1 MAICEQVQDP
11 KDAVGIVKRAVTQVV
26 SPGVPFDIGHADQ
39 GQNFFLCSFYASDS
53 ESNHYSIAFIDFASG
68 KFFGFDK
75 ISKQEVISLLVK
87 YSIKELITYPG
98 QLVRLPE
105 IDETLQGQNTLIKII
120 SEENFLPEE
129 SNYQLEKFV
138 PNYKNDR
145 FLKNK
150 KVMQS
155 ALSGVCN
162 YLGSAQGN
170 ISLDH
175 LEEFKIIPTDDHLQ
189 VSAHSLIGLEILPK
203 SFKQKSFSLLGFCD
217 QTLTAMG
224 RRGIKR
230 LFLHPLTC
238 KKKITQRLD
247 FNTNLL
253 KNIDK
258 TKDIRKTL
266 DEMRDI
272 ERILTKICTNKSNS
286 QDLVNLGNSLRNF
299 LPLYQTIKDLNSDSL
314 LDLNFNKKE
323 LSLISKIEASISE
336 IFNPDIS
343 ASAEKRN
350 MINFGFS
357 KKRDDL
363 WELSENGNKAFEK
376 LELKYLEETKIP
388 KIKIKHNNIHGH
400 FIEISKL
407 HSEKVPSY
415 FSRRQTLVNSER
427 YVTEELNKLA
437 AESLLAREKLE
448 AIEKQIFQTEVSKI
462 VDSSKLVLKVSRAI
476 EQVDVL
482 QSLAWTA
489 HLNNWSRPEFSKE
502 QSHFQMINAWHPL
515 IKNIIGETFTP
526 HSLDLNK
533 ERYFGLITGLI
544 WREKRP

>member
-1 MAICEQVQDP
+1 
-11 KDAVGIVKRAVTQVV
+11 
-26 SPGVPFDIGHADQ
+26 
-39 GQNFFLCSFYASDS
+39 GQNFFLCSFYAAESQNDS
-53 ESNHYSIAFIDFASG
+53 YSIAFIDFASG
-68 KFFGFDK
+68 KFFGFDD

-87 YSIKELITYPG
+87 YSIKELVTYPG

-105 IDETLQGQNTLIKII
+105 IDETLQAQNTLVKII
-120 SEENFLPEE
+120 SEENFSPEE
-129 SNYQLEKFV
+129 SNYQLEKFI

-150 KVMQS
+150 KVMQY

-162 YLGSAQGN
+162 YLYSAQGN
-170 ISLDH
+170 MALDH
-175 LEEFKIIPTDDHLQ
+175 LEEFKIISTDDHLQ
-189 VSAHSLIGLEILPK
+189 VSAHSLIGLEILPRN
-203 SFKQKSFSLLGFCD
+203 FKQKSFSLLGFCD

-230 LFLHPLTC
+230 FFLHPLTC
-238 KKKITQRLD
+238 QKKITKRLD
-247 FNTNLL
+247 FNSNLL
-253 KNIDK
+253 KNINK
-258 TKDIRKTL
+258 AKEIRKIL
-266 DEMRDI
+266 EEMRDI

-286 QDLVNLGNSLRNF
+286 QDLVNLGSSLRNF
-299 LPLYQTIKDLNSDSL
+299 LPLHQTIQDLHSDSL
-314 LDLNFNKKE
+314 LDLSFNNKE
-323 LSLISKIEASISE
+323 LSLITKIENSISE
-336 IFNPDIS
+336 IFNTDIN

-357 KKRDDL
+357 KKRDQL
-363 WELSENGNKAFEK
+363 WELSENGNKAFEQ
-376 LELKYLEETKIP
+376 LELKYLEETQIP

-407 HSEKVPSY
+407 HSEKVPNY

-448 AIEKQIFQTEVSKI
+448 AIEKQIFQTEVTKI
-462 VDSSKLVLKVSRAI
+462 IHSSKLIQKVSMAI

-489 HLNNWSRPEFSKE
+489 HLNNWSRPEFSKGH
-502 QSHFQMINAWHPL
+502 SHFKMNNAWHPL

-526 HSLDLNK
+526 HSL
-533 ERYFGLITGLI
+533 
-544 WREKRP
+544 